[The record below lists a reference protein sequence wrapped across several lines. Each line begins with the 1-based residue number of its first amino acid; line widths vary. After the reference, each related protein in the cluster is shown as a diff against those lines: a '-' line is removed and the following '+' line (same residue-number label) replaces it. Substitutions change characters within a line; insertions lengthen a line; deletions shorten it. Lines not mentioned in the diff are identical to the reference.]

1 MLIRASRSLIVMSFL
16 LVAAALGACASG
28 GGGGS
33 SSGEAPRR
41 GSRNLIIQAELD
53 DSPAT
58 TALEAVQR
66 LRSQWLNAR
75 SGGGGVIQVH
85 VDGRPVPG
93 GLNVLSSI
101 QINDIEEI
109 RFRNGRDAT
118 TLYGTNYSNGVIE
131 VKTRAR

>member
-1 MLIRASRSLIVMSFL
+1 MLNRSIRSGLPLLFL
-16 LVAAALGACASG
+16 FIAAGLGACASSG
-28 GGGGS
+28 SGGS
-33 SSGEAPRR
+33 SSDGPRR
-41 GSRNLIIQAELD
+41 GGRNLIIQEELANT
-53 DSPAT
+53 PAT

-66 LRSQWLNAR
+66 LRSSWLNAR
-75 SGGGGVIQVH
+75 SGGGSIIQVH

-93 GLNVLSSI
+93 GINVLSSI
-101 QINDIEEI
+101 QVNDVDEI

>member
-1 MLIRASRSLIVMSFL
+1 MQNRSIRSGFVLLFL
-16 LVAAALGACASG
+16 FVAAGLGACASSG

-33 SSGEAPRR
+33 EGPRR
-41 GSRNLIIQAELD
+41 GGRNLIIQEELA

-58 TALEAVQR
+58 TALEAIQR
-66 LRSQWLNAR
+66 LRSSWLNAR
-75 SGGGGVIQVH
+75 SGGGGIIQVH

-93 GLNVLSSI
+93 GINVLSSI
-101 QINDIEEI
+101 QINDISEI